1 MSYFLGNCFNFN
13 SDQVVRICKTR
24 RYPEVVIKILIDRLI
39 IISLSIVGIPTGS
52 FWILDLPKDLAR
64 ALLVRVLFTILAGW
78 AALRPGNDHNIQYFA
93 LYKMDSTKQ
102 D

>member
-1 MSYFLGNCFNFN
+1 M
-13 SDQVVRICKTR
+13 
-24 RYPEVVIKILIDRLI
+24 
-39 IISLSIVGIPTGS
+39 GS

-93 LYKMDSTKQ
+93 LYKIFCA
-102 D
+102 